1 MKAILRASCS
11 VVAILVAPAALAQT
25 ADSAAPAAT
34 TTAQA
39 DAAAPADGSGDEIVV
54 RGIRASL
61 KRAADIKRNS
71 TNVVDS
77 IVADDIGKFPDRTVA
92 AALQRV
98 PGVQVT
104 VGDNNE
110 IVAPIIRGLG
120 DILTTLD
127 GREIFTGVGR
137 GFAYQDLPAE
147 ALAGADVYKSSS
159 AELIEGGVAGIID
172 MRLHKPFDFKGL
184 TIAANAHGIY
194 TRNTKDVNPN
204 VGALI
209 ADRWDTEAGEFGALL
224 DLSYSRNAFN
234 RPVAFNCD
242 IRSGNEG
249 PQGAA
254 GVAAPTCV
262 GGLNQQGV
270 YQRRQANAALQWKP
284 APNLEFYANGLYTG
298 YRAKWASIFLID
310 DVFGGTF
317 SNVTKTDD
325 CQDYDVGNDG
335 FFAKPGVNGS
345 HIEHLC
351 SVAGF
356 TSTGH
361 GGFTSTQAHH
371 DRTDVYV
378 LSGGGKWTS
387 GALTLLGDLSYQHSR
402 VRNQNFILDTL
413 KVGNGITTV
422 VDGIDVNGGTLYH
435 DTVNG
440 LDDPANFGMSPLN
453 QDNIKDIGKEFAAKI
468 DGKYDLGTFIDQIQ
482 FGARYANHSAH
493 HQQSLGGTCGT
504 VCGTLITNVPFLP
517 ANFMIHSDGIPTVD
531 GGDGVIAPNQDL
543 LRDPALQDKL
553 RAYYGLGQG
562 WPAFTPDR
570 EFAANEKTYSGYVQ
584 AKYQAPLGDTISVDG
599 LVGVRFTKTDR
610 FIRGAAFVTP
620 ASTPADPHPAPVLTP
635 YSANTSDNN
644 WLPNASA
651 RVKFGGGL
659 QARFNYSRAIA
670 RPDFGS
676 LNPGLSYLISTN
688 ILILPAGSGGNPDL
702 KPQQSDNFDGTLEY
716 YFQNK
721 GFVAA
726 GLYYKNIKN
735 RIISQSDVETINNF
749 DYNITRPRNVGK
761 VTLKGLEVSGQA
773 FFDFLPGAL
782 SGLGVLANFT
792 YADSK
797 VKTPGD
803 PLYGYDIQG
812 VSKYNYNIGG
822 LYEQGGL
829 TGRIVY
835 THRSKYYDENYGG
848 TTLRPA
854 GTTTVLNMVRPNGR
868 LDASIGYQVT
878 HNVTVTLDGTNIT
891 RAKYKSYYGM
901 DIYPRDNRFDD
912 TTYSAGVSVN
922 F

>member
-1 MKAILRASCS
+1 MKAFLRASCS
-11 VVAILVAPAALAQT
+11 IAAILAAPAALAQT

-34 TTAQA
+34 TAQT
-39 DAAAPADGSGDEIVV
+39 DAAAPADGSADEVVV

-61 KRAADIKRNS
+61 QRAADIKRTS

-127 GREIFTGVGR
+127 GREIFTGTGR

-194 TRNTKDVNPN
+194 TRNTKDVNPTA
-204 VGALI
+204 GALI
-209 ADRWDTEAGEFGALL
+209 ADRWNTEAGEFGALL
-224 DLSYSRNAFN
+224 DVSYSRNAFN
-234 RPVAFNCD
+234 RPIAFNCD
-242 IRSGNEG
+242 MRSGNEG
-249 PQGAA
+249 PPGAA
-254 GVAAPTCV
+254 GIVAPTCV

-270 YQRRQANAALQWKP
+270 YKRRQANAALQWKP
-284 APNLEFYANGLYTG
+284 ASNLEFYGNALYTG
-298 YRAKWASIFLID
+298 YRANWASIFLIN
-310 DVFGGTF
+310 DVFGGAF
-317 SNVTKTDD
+317 SNVTKSDD

-345 HIEHLC
+345 HVEHLC
-351 SVAGF
+351 SAEGF

-371 DRTDVYV
+371 DRTDVIV

-387 GALTLLGDLSYQHSR
+387 GALTLNGDLSYQHSR

-413 KVGNGITTV
+413 KVGDGITTV

-435 DTVNG
+435 NTVNG
-440 LDDPANFGMSPLN
+440 LSDPANFGLSPLN
-453 QDNIKDIGKEFAAKI
+453 QDNIKDIGKEFAAKF
-468 DGKYDLGTFIDQIQ
+468 DGRYDIGTFLDQIQ
-482 FGARYANHSAH
+482 FGARYSNHQAH
-493 HQQSLGGTCGT
+493 HQQFLGGTDGG
-504 VCGTLITNVPFLP
+504 VKGTLLTAVPFLP
-517 ANFMIHSDGIPTVD
+517 SDFMIPADGIPTVN
-531 GGDGVIAPNQDL
+531 GGDGVVAPNQKEM
-543 LRDPALQDKL
+543 RDHALQDKL
-553 RAYYGLGQG
+553 RAYFGLGAG
-562 WPAFTPDR
+562 FPDFTPDR
-570 EFAANEKTYSGYVQ
+570 EFAAREKTYSGYVQ
-584 AKYQAPLGDTISVDG
+584 AKYQAPLGDTVSVDG

-620 ASTPADPHPAPVLTP
+620 AATPANPSPAAVLTP
-635 YSANTSDNN
+635 YSASTSDTN
-644 WLPNASA
+644 WMPNASA

-659 QARFNYSRAIA
+659 QARFNYARAIA

-676 LNPGLSYLISTN
+676 LNPGLSYLVSTN
-688 ILILPAGSGGNPDL
+688 DHILNSGSGGNPDL
-702 KPQQSDNFDGTLEY
+702 KPQQSDNFDATLEY

-726 GLYYKNIKN
+726 GAYYKNIKD
-735 RIISQSDVETINNF
+735 RIISQSDVESIDGI
-749 DYNITRPRNVGK
+749 DYNIVRPRNVGK

-803 PLYGYDIQG
+803 PLFGYDIQG
-812 VSKYNYNIGG
+812 VSKYNYNVGG
-822 LYEQGGL
+822 LYEHGGL

-868 LDASIGYQVT
+868 LDASIGYQIT
-878 HNVTVTLDGTNIT
+878 KNVTLTVDGTNIT